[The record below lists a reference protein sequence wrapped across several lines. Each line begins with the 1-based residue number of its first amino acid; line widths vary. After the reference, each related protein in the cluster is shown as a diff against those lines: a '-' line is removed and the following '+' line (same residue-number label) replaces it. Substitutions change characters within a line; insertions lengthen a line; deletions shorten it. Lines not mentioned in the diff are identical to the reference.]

1 VVRCKGTLF
10 GVRDLSRPSDVVHL
24 YLCPMQEG
32 KLIIFSAPSGAGKTT
47 IVKHLL
53 QQGLPLAFSISATNR
68 SMRHGEEHGRDYWF
82 LSTEE
87 FRALI
92 DQGAFLEW
100 EEVYDGQYYG
110 TLRSE
115 VDRLHAIGHHV
126 VFDVDVV
133 GGLNIKRQYA
143 DDALAVF
150 VMPPSVEELE
160 KRLRSRRSESE
171 EALQRRVQK
180 AAHEL
185 TFANHFD
192 RVVLNDDLMHAQEEA
207 LQAVLDFLDA

>member
-1 VVRCKGTLF
+1 MTALGHGYAKCASYICRMG
-10 GVRDLSRPSDVVHL
+10 
-24 YLCPMQEG
+24 QG

-47 IVKHLL
+47 IVRHLL
-53 QQGLPLAFSISATNR
+53 QQDLPLAFSISATNR

-82 LSTEE
+82 LSTDE
-87 FRALI
+87 FRELI
-92 DQGAFLEW
+92 DQEAFLEW
-100 EEVYDGQYYG
+100 EEVYEGQYYG

-115 VDRLHAIGHHV
+115 VDRLHSLGHHV

-185 TFANHFD
+185 TFAEHFD
-192 RVVLNDDLMHAQEEA
+192 HVLMNDDLTRAQDEA
-207 LQAVLDFLDA
+207 LRAVLDFLNG

>member
-1 VVRCKGTLF
+1 
-10 GVRDLSRPSDVVHL
+10 
-24 YLCPMQEG
+24 MQEG

-185 TFANHFD
+185 TFAEHFD
-192 RVVLNDDLMHAQEEA
+192 RVVLNDDLTRAQEEA

>member
-1 VVRCKGTLF
+1 MK
-10 GVRDLSRPSDVVHL
+10 
-24 YLCPMQEG
+24 EG

-68 SMRHGEEHGRDYWF
+68 TMRNGEEHGRDYWF

-92 DQGAFLEW
+92 DEGAFLEW

-150 VMPPSVEELE
+150 VMPPSVDELE

-185 TFANHFD
+185 TFAEHFD
-192 RVVLNDDLMHAQEEA
+192 RVVLNDDLTRAQEEA